1 MGEMFGPI
9 IRQCELTLLR
19 RGGGQSETLSPDS
32 EAMTEGEDHQRDCIL
47 EVETEKTQKEIDE
60 EIKRK
65 KEKQRFLDDVGV
77 LTAMVTITL
86 IAVLV
91 VLIKVLIV
99 RSEVRKLHLIILTR
113 SPQQ

>member
-1 MGEMFGPI
+1 
-9 IRQCELTLLR
+9 
-19 RGGGQSETLSPDS
+19 
-32 EAMTEGEDHQRDCIL
+32 MTEDQERDFIL

-86 IAVLV
+86 IAAIV

-99 RSEVRKLHLIILTR
+99 HTEVRSENDVILHLIILTM
-113 SPQQ
+113 SP

>member
-1 MGEMFGPI
+1 MTP
-9 IRQCELTLLR
+9 QCETTP
-19 RGGGQSETLSPDS
+19 RGGGHSNTQTRDS
-32 EAMTEGEDHQRDCIL
+32 EAMTEDHERDFIL

-99 RSEVRKLHLIILTR
+99 HSEVVYLVNID
-113 SPQQ
+113 

>member
-1 MGEMFGPI
+1 M
-9 IRQCELTLLR
+9 
-19 RGGGQSETLSPDS
+19 RGGGQSDSHTRDS
-32 EAMTEGEDHQRDCIL
+32 EAMTEDQERDFIL

-86 IAVLV
+86 IAAIV

-99 RSEVRKLHLIILTR
+99 HTEVRSENDVILHLIILTM
-113 SPQQ
+113 SP

>member
-1 MGEMFGPI
+1 
-9 IRQCELTLLR
+9 
-19 RGGGQSETLSPDS
+19 
-32 EAMTEGEDHQRDCIL
+32 MTEDQERDFIL

-86 IAVLV
+86 IAAVV

-99 RSEVRKLHLIILTR
+99 HTEVRSGHVIFYTLHLIILTM
-113 SPQQ
+113 SP

>member
-1 MGEMFGPI
+1 MI
-9 IRQCELTLLR
+9 WLCELSLPG
-19 RGGGQSETLSPDS
+19 RGGGQSDSHTRDS
-32 EAMTEGEDHQRDCIL
+32 EAMTEDQERDFIL

-86 IAVLV
+86 IAAIV

-99 RSEVRKLHLIILTR
+99 HTEVRK
-113 SPQQ
+113 

>member
-1 MGEMFGPI
+1 MG
-9 IRQCELTLLR
+9 
-19 RGGGQSETLSPDS
+19 S
-32 EAMTEGEDHQRDCIL
+32 EAMTEGEDQERDCIL

-99 RSEVRKLHLIILTR
+99 RSEDDQDPLTFQPMEQMKGSKIKYTGTGYIHCDGIVPCP
-113 SPQQ
+113 SPKGF

>member
-1 MGEMFGPI
+1 
-9 IRQCELTLLR
+9 
-19 RGGGQSETLSPDS
+19 
-32 EAMTEGEDHQRDCIL
+32 MTEDHERQFIL

-86 IAVLV
+86 IAAIV

-99 RSEVRKLHLIILTR
+99 HTEVRSENDVILRLIIY
-113 SPQQ
+113 

>member
-1 MGEMFGPI
+1 
-9 IRQCELTLLR
+9 
-19 RGGGQSETLSPDS
+19 
-32 EAMTEGEDHQRDCIL
+32 MTEDHERDCIL
-47 EVETEKTQKEIDE
+47 EVETEKTQKELDE

-86 IAVLV
+86 IAAIV

-99 RSEVRKLHLIILTR
+99 HTEVRSENDVILYLIILTI
-113 SPQQ
+113 SP

>member
-1 MGEMFGPI
+1 
-9 IRQCELTLLR
+9 
-19 RGGGQSETLSPDS
+19 
-32 EAMTEGEDHQRDCIL
+32 MTEDHERQFIL

-99 RSEVRKLHLIILTR
+99 HSEVGKLRSKKLI
-113 SPQQ
+113 

>member
-1 MGEMFGPI
+1 MG
-9 IRQCELTLLR
+9 
-19 RGGGQSETLSPDS
+19 S
-32 EAMTEGEDHQRDCIL
+32 EAMTEGEDHERDLIL
-47 EVETEKTQKEIDE
+47 EVETEKTQKELDE

-99 RSEVRKLHLIILTR
+99 HSEDDQDPPTFQPMEQMKGSKIKYTGTGYIHCDGIVPCP
-113 SPQQ
+113 SQSGN

>member
-1 MGEMFGPI
+1 
-9 IRQCELTLLR
+9 
-19 RGGGQSETLSPDS
+19 
-32 EAMTEGEDHQRDCIL
+32 MTEDHERDHIL

-77 LTAMVTITL
+77 LTAMVSITL

-99 RSEVRKLHLIILTR
+99 HSEVGKIQNRQTDRNYQLLTISAVSTLSIWIILYTET
-113 SPQQ
+113 

>member
-1 MGEMFGPI
+1 M
-9 IRQCELTLLR
+9 
-19 RGGGQSETLSPDS
+19 
-32 EAMTEGEDHQRDCIL
+32 AEDHERDLIL

-77 LTAMVTITL
+77 LTAMVSITL

-99 RSEVRKLHLIILTR
+99 HSEVGKIMSTDWTSTTKTDRNYQLSAVPTL
-113 SPQQ
+113 

>member
-1 MGEMFGPI
+1 
-9 IRQCELTLLR
+9 
-19 RGGGQSETLSPDS
+19 
-32 EAMTEGEDHQRDCIL
+32 MTEDHERQFII

-77 LTAMVTITL
+77 LTAMVAITF

-99 RSEVRKLHLIILTR
+99 HSEVGKIR
-113 SPQQ
+113 STHPINVYQDRS

>member
-1 MGEMFGPI
+1 
-9 IRQCELTLLR
+9 
-19 RGGGQSETLSPDS
+19 
-32 EAMTEGEDHQRDCIL
+32 MTEDQERDFIL

-86 IAVLV
+86 IAAIV

-99 RSEVRKLHLIILTR
+99 HTEVRSENDVIVHLIILTM
-113 SPQQ
+113 SP